1 MSGKGLRGSMV
12 ENNNVLLLFH
22 GLQGFALSLAQIL
35 AQGEFVIRKW
45 WRDIAFIPHQL
56 GEAWP
61 PVGIGRVAAVANT
74 GVQRVC
80 FVSYTQVSNEKVSL
94 VRRRKKKKAGKWNE
108 LPSWLTFPET
118 SCNDSQCSETYH
130 WYNRKIYCVPLL
142 PHWWHVVDSNV
153 CPFTWDETYYVVADA
168 NTCDIDASHLIVQ
181 NMLLVAYRLSKR
193 KNKSFSLCIWLSFA
207 FI

>member
-1 MSGKGLRGSMV
+1 MSGKSLRGSMV

-130 WYNRKIYCVPLL
+130 WYNRKNLLCTIAATLMACCGLKCLPIYLGWNLL
-142 PHWWHVVDSNV
+142 CSGR
-153 CPFTWDETYYVVADA
+153 C
-168 NTCDIDASHLIVQ
+168 
-181 NMLLVAYRLSKR
+181 
-193 KNKSFSLCIWLSFA
+193 
-207 FI
+207 